1 MTNGSKPNLLIS
13 ITRHPSLSISHP
25 LISGAGG
32 VGAGG
37 GGHRGDTEG
46 KEEEPKAK
54 NEETD
59 SEVKMGQK
67 GGRMHN

>member
-1 MTNGSKPNLLIS
+1 M
-13 ITRHPSLSISHP
+13 
-25 LISGAGG
+25 
-32 VGAGG
+32 VQGG
-37 GGHRGDTEG
+37 GTRRRHEGDTEG

-67 GGRMHN
+67 GGGGCIINISSFSLHLAEI